1 MVTDSNALVCLV
13 VLNVDYYQME
23 LQLVYLGGSIM
34 NEYNVRISK
43 TEHDTVIIKAQ
54 STAEAEAIAYAY
66 AVQGHTDYSQ
76 PSVRVQAEMIKEG

>member
-1 MVTDSNALVCLV
+1 
-13 VLNVDYYQME
+13 
-23 LQLVYLGGSIM
+23 M

-43 TEHDTVIIKAQ
+43 TEHDTVIIEAQ

-76 PSVRVQAEMIKEG
+76 PSVLVQAEMIKEG